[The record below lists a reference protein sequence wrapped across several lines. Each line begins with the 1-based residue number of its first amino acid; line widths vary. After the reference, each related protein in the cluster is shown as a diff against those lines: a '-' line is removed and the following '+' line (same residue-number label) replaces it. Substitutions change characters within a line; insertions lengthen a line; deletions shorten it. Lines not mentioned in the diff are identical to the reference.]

1 MNHVLGG
8 GPDPRREGEFFF
20 FLGGAFHGAVRSTG
34 NILRKSVGTARI
46 YAAEGL

>member
-20 FLGGAFHGAVRSTG
+20 LGGAFHGAVRSTG
-34 NILRKSVGTARI
+34 DILRKSVGTARI